1 MNAMQWEYDAEIKN
15 QTWKIVECLEDV
27 KISSGKWIYRIKYKS
42 NGEIDKYK
50 DILVAKGFS
59 QKEGFFL

>member
-27 KISSGKWIYRIKYKS
+27 KISSGKQVYRIKYKS